1 MKGVLAVSIE
11 IKGLTKQ
18 YGETAALDNVTLK
31 FENNKIYGLLGRN
44 GAGKSTLLNIITN
57 RIFTTSGEVLVDGE
71 NVREND
77 RAISKIYLMSEKT
90 LYPGDMR
97 INNVFKWSK
106 KFYPDFDEKRAFE
119 LAELFELNTN
129 KKVKQLSTGFTSIF
143 KLIVALCVNTP
154 YIFLDEPVLGLDAN
168 NRELFYKLLIEKY
181 SEEPFT
187 VVISTHLIEEIS
199 TLIEQAII
207 IESGKILV
215 NTSREE
221 LLQSGY
227 SVSGKAVDVDNYI
240 SGKEIIG
247 EDTLG
252 GLKTAYVM
260 GKPQADMP
268 ESLEVTALDLQKL
281 FVKLTNAKEGK

>member
-1 MKGVLAVSIE
+1 MSIE
-11 IKGLTKQ
+11 IKNLTKQ
-18 YGETAALDNVTLK
+18 FGEMTALDNVTLS

-71 NVREND
+71 KSQENG

-90 LYPGDMR
+90 LYPNDMR
-97 INNVFKWSK
+97 IKDIFKWSK
-106 KFYPDFDEKRAFE
+106 KFYPNFDQKKAYE
-119 LAELFELNTN
+119 LSKLFELNVN
-129 KKVKQLSTGFTSIF
+129 KRVKQLSTGFTSIF
-143 KLIVALCVNTP
+143 KLVIALCVNTP
-154 YIFLDEPVLGLDAN
+154 YVFLDEPVLGLDAN

-187 VVISTHLIEEIS
+187 IVISTHLIEEIS
-199 TLIEQAII
+199 SIIEQAII
-207 IESGKILV
+207 IDSGKILV
-215 NTSREE
+215 NAPREE

-227 SVSGKAVDVDNYI
+227 SVSGKAADVDEYI
-240 SGKEIIG
+240 SDKEIIG

-260 GKPQADMP
+260 GRPKADMP
-268 ESLEVTALDLQKL
+268 DSLEVTTLDLQKL
-281 FVKLTNAKEGK
+281 FVKLTNTKEAK

>member
-1 MKGVLAVSIE
+1 MSIE

-18 YGETAALDNVTLK
+18 YGEMTALDNVSLE
-31 FENNKIYGLLGRN
+31 FEKNKIYGLLGRN

-57 RIFTTSGEVLVDGE
+57 RIFKTSGEVLVDGM
-71 NVREND
+71 NSQEND
-77 RAISKIYLMSEKT
+77 KAISKIYLMSEKT
-90 LYPGDMR
+90 LYPNDMKVKD
-97 INNVFKWSK
+97 IFKWSQ
-106 KFYPDFDEKRAFE
+106 KFYPDFDEKRAYE
-119 LAELFELNTN
+119 LAKLFELDTN

-154 YIFLDEPVLGLDAN
+154 YVFLDEPVLGLDAN

-199 TLIEQAII
+199 SIIEQAII
-207 IESGKILV
+207 IDGGKILV
-215 NTSREE
+215 NSSREE

-227 SVSGKAVDVDNYI
+227 SVSGKSADVDSYI

-260 GKPQADMP
+260 GKPRADMP

-281 FVKLTNAKEGK
+281 FVKLTNTKEVK